1 VTDLAPRDAT
11 LHDTAARAA
20 HVARLRRLGEW
31 LDNAVRIP
39 GTRFGIG
46 LDGLIGLIPGIGD
59 AVGAALA
66 GYIVIQAARLG
77 ASRAT
82 LVRMLL
88 NVGVDTVIG
97 AIPAVGDLFDFGWK
111 ANARNLALLH
121 AHLERPAAVRA
132 SSRRVIVAVGA
143 GVILFLVAV
152 VALAAMTLNAVV
164 ERLWH
169 HL

>member
-1 VTDLAPRDAT
+1 MTDVIIRDAE
-11 LHDTAARAA
+11 ARAV

-31 LDNAVRIP
+31 LDNVVRVP

-88 NVGVDTVIG
+88 NIGVDTVIG
-97 AIPAVGDLFDFGWK
+97 AIPAVGDIFDFGWK
-111 ANARNLALLH
+111 SNTRNLALLH

-132 SSRRVIVAVGA
+132 SSRRVLITVGV
-143 GVILFLVAV
+143 GVTLFLVGI
-152 VALAAMTLNAVV
+152 VALAAITLNAVV